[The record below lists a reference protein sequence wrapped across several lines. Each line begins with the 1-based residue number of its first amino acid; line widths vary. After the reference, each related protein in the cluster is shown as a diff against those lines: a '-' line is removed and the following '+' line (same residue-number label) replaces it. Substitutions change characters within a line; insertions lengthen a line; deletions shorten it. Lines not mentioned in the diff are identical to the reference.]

1 MAKELKKF
9 QAEFNTIEAAVI
21 DAYGDWKMIGD
32 SQGSTKKLLDG
43 ARLAIADRIET
54 LKSGGTQGTTLA
66 DFSGDAE
73 VKEALGTAK
82 DALANY
88 KQMEARKIKTLQAFK
103 NVNKDLI
110 DLADRMDDEIAD
122 RKKKLFEPK
131 SLPDMV
137 KLAKSVRGMVDEVG
151 GLKTQSI
158 ADVVKTKV
166 TPGDFEKTFWADLD
180 RELKK
185 SLSVRAN
192 AAATLLLEKFKP
204 RLMKLRGDSVVTL
217 TKETIELCAKA
228 EAAHK
233 KGQDRLAKISIQA
246 AIGKADEVHGIVSG
260 YSEAYNKNKSFLKG
274 NPDHDTML
282 KFVSALTTK
291 ENQALK
297 AVEATQKALK

>member
-1 MAKELKKF
+1 VERK
-9 QAEFNTIEAAVI
+9 T
-21 DAYGDWKMIGD
+21 
-32 SQGSTKKLLDG
+32 
-43 ARLAIADRIET
+43 ARLT
-54 LKSGGTQGTTLA
+54 L
-66 DFSGDAE
+66 
-73 VKEALGTAK
+73 
-82 DALANY
+82 
-88 KQMEARKIKTLQAFK
+88 
-103 NVNKDLI
+103 LI
-110 DLADRMDDEIAD
+110 DP